1 MPFDSNQRWIPPD
14 DNWRT
19 GQYFRIRV
27 SGIEGKPWKY
37 LEPVSAAD
45 ADGTLTGGKQWSWD
59 EIFHNQDTT
68 YVDHKGDIKAKE
80 WRDKINGNSYF
91 SSDITLNY
99 GMDSQEII
107 KLPFQYGYGDQ
118 YYHASMEEVKNLF
131 PRSNWVKKKYSSW
144 EVKDKYKFIIRNSIQ
159 RNCLKKELNR

>member
-1 MPFDSNQRWIPPD
+1 MKLSQLKTI
-14 DNWRT
+14 
-19 GQYFRIRV
+19 
-27 SGIEGKPWKY
+27 
-37 LEPVSAAD
+37 
-45 ADGTLTGGKQWSWD
+45 
-59 EIFHNQDTT
+59 
-68 YVDHKGDIKAKE
+68 DINAKE

-91 SSDITLNY
+91 SSDVTLNY
-99 GMDSQEII
+99 GMQNEETI

-118 YYHASMEEVKNLF
+118 YYYASMEEVKNLF

>member
-1 MPFDSNQRWIPPD
+1 MQ
-14 DNWRT
+14 
-19 GQYFRIRV
+19 
-27 SGIEGKPWKY
+27 
-37 LEPVSAAD
+37 L
-45 ADGTLTGGKQWSWD
+45 KQLKT
-59 EIFHNQDTT
+59 I
-68 YVDHKGDIKAKE
+68 DIKAKE
-80 WRDKINGNSYF
+80 WRDKTYGNSYF

-159 RNCLKKELNR
+159 RNCLKKELNK